1 MTTRSRSLPLLAAL
15 VGAVTLGACG
25 SEQSSTGKASLE
37 RQSGAAT
44 SAAGAGTTSGFSGG
58 AATTVAA
65 ASATT
70 AASGASQDSTSP
82 GGGGGATPVPVPP
95 ADRKVVMVVT
105 LDVQVPNV
113 ASASVQVSSLAE
125 GAGGYVASQQ
135 AALGAE
141 RPSSTL
147 VLKVPPDKVTLV
159 LQSIAG
165 LGRVTNQTQQADDVT
180 SQYFDLE
187 SRITTAR
194 ASVERVRG
202 FLSRTAN
209 VSELAGLEAE
219 LTRRE
224 TELEQLVA
232 AQQGL
237 AARSAMATVTVALTP
252 APPTTTTTVAPTTT
266 TQPELTARRALRN
279 GTDVLANIGTG
290 FAIVGAFLLPFLP
303 LLLIVAVVLWALRRR
318 SARSADAGR
327 RGGRGPGGGATG
339 GSTPDAPA
347 PAPVEREPEPASR

>member
-1 MTTRSRSLPLLAAL
+1 MTTRSRSLPVLAAL
-15 VGAVTLGACG
+15 VGAVTLAACG
-25 SEQSSTGKASLE
+25 SEKTSSTS
-37 RQSGAAT
+37 
-44 SAAGAGTTSGFSGG
+44 
-58 AATTVAA
+58 ATTAA
-65 ASATT
+65 FAGGRSGTGGFVGASTTAGASATT
-70 AASGASQDSTSP
+70 AAAAAAATTASGASKDSTSP

-95 ADRKVVMVVT
+95 SDRKVVMVVT

-113 ASASVQVSSLAE
+113 SAASVQVSSLAE

-209 VSELAGLEAE
+209 VSELAGLETE

-237 AARSAMATVTVALTP
+237 AARAALATITVALTL
-252 APPTTTTTVAPTTT
+252 APPTTTTTVAATTT

-290 FAIVGAFLLPFLP
+290 LAIVAAFLLPFLP
-303 LLLIVAVVLWALRRR
+303 LLLIAAIVLWVLRRR
-318 SARSADAGR
+318 STRSVDAG
-327 RGGRGPGGGATG
+327 RGGRGHGGGAAG
-339 GSTPDAPA
+339 GPTPDAPA
-347 PAPVEREPEPASR
+347 PAPAEREPEPASR